1 MENAGNNG
9 DKKKMNHP
17 FHKKQNSVSILTR
30 DKSNRDMLK
39 INIRFQAIKL
49 IIPDGQNGKCCR
61 SPRILYF

>member
-9 DKKKMNHP
+9 DKKKMNTL
-17 FHKKQNSVSILTR
+17 FIKNKNSVSILTR

-39 INIRFQAIKL
+39 FNIRFQAIKL

>member
-9 DKKKMNHP
+9 DKKKMNHI
-17 FHKKQNSVSILTR
+17 FIKNKNSVSILTR

-39 INIRFQAIKL
+39 FNIRFQAIKL

>member
-1 MENAGNNG
+1 MKNAGNNG

-17 FHKKQNSVSILTR
+17 FHKNKNSVSILTR

-39 INIRFQAIKL
+39 FNIRLQAIKL

>member
-9 DKKKMNHP
+9 DKKKMNP
-17 FHKKQNSVSILTR
+17 LFIKNKNSVSILTR

-39 INIRFQAIKL
+39 FNIRFQAIKL

>member
-1 MENAGNNG
+1 MKNAGNNG
-9 DKKKMNHP
+9 DKKKMNHH
-17 FHKKQNSVSILTR
+17 FYKNKNSVSILTR

-39 INIRFQAIKL
+39 FNIRLQAIKL

>member
-1 MENAGNNG
+1 MKNAGNNG
-9 DKKKMNHP
+9 DKKKMNHH
-17 FHKKQNSVSILTR
+17 FHKNKNSVSILTR

-39 INIRFQAIKL
+39 FNIRFQAIKL